1 MKFLPHLSLL
11 AAIAILFSSCATYR
25 KGVGAAEDNL
35 MFISPA
41 VSLVASVV
49 FEKAVS
55 QEDRSEKA
63 LIIKK
68 LALKIAEVEFTAKPT
83 KEIVVELVKAQLP
96 DKAHWSSLALA
107 VGNVYEKYTK
117 DVLDSDVTS
126 ALAVIQEIAAGL
138 DASASNYL

>member
-1 MKFLPHLSLL
+1 MKFLLVAITSL
-11 AAIAILFSSCATYR
+11 FFCSCATYR

-41 VSLVASVV
+41 VSLVTSVV

-83 KEIVVELVKAQLP
+83 KEMVVELVKTQLP

>member
-1 MKFLPHLSLL
+1 MKLTYAGLL
-11 AAIAILFSSCATYR
+11 AATAILFSSCATYR

-41 VSLVASVV
+41 VSLATSFV
-49 FEKAVS
+49 FEKGVS
-55 QEDRSEKA
+55 TDDRAEKA

-68 LALKIAEVEFTAKPT
+68 LALKIAEVELAAKPT
-83 KEIVVELVKAQLP
+83 KAEIVTLVSAQLP
-96 DKAHWSSLALA
+96 DKAHWDSLALA

-117 DVLDSDVTS
+117 NVLNTDVTS
-126 ALAVIQEIAAGL
+126 AINVIQEIAAGL

>member
-1 MKFLPHLSLL
+1 MKFLLVAITSL
-11 AAIAILFSSCATYR
+11 FFCSCATYR

-41 VSLVASVV
+41 VSLATSIV
-49 FEKAVS
+49 FEKGIS
-55 QEDRSEKA
+55 TDDRAEKA

-83 KEIVVELVKAQLP
+83 KGEIVTLVSDQLP
-96 DKAHWSSLALA
+96 DKPHWASLSLAVA
-107 VGNVYEKYTK
+107 NVYEKYTRNL
-117 DVLDSDVTS
+117 LDSDVTS